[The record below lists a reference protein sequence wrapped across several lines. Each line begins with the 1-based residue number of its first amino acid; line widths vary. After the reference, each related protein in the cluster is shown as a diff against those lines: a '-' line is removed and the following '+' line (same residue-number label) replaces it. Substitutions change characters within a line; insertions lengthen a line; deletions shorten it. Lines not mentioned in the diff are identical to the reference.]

1 VLTIGEAAAATGV
14 PATTLRY
21 YDRMGLVRPGRG
33 PGGRRRYPPE
43 ALDQLRFIRMCQA
56 LGCSLDEV
64 AVIMGP
70 AGAGGRAAM
79 ARRKLADAEARIAE
93 LETVAAALRHL
104 AECPHN
110 PGDERECGRT
120 VRDAMARSAERQRS
134 RGGGSRRP
142 GSVMAQGQAAVR
154 SVAPK

>member
-1 VLTIGEAAAATGV
+1 MLTIGEAAAATGI

-21 YDRMGLVRPGRG
+21 YDRAGLVRPGRG

-70 AGAGGRAAM
+70 TGAGGRAAM

-104 AECPHN
+104 AECHHG
-110 PGDERECGRT
+110 PGDEREC
-120 VRDAMARSAERQRS
+120 VRAVRNATALAAERRQG
-134 RGGGSRRP
+134 RGGGNRRP
-142 GSVMAQGQAAVR
+142 GSVIAQGQAAVR